1 MSRILTS
8 RRRPIR
14 PARDSRVVPFTP
26 HVKGALP
33 GFSKP
38 MGLDWI
44 ITEQGRVYLVELQHG
59 FGRKGLLHLWPK
71 LAKHYRKTHWRLRRE
86 LGKCW
91 EVTEGLRLICHD
103 KITTYK
109 HFPGHQPRSFVYKRW
124 GPKVETWLEG
134 LDCEFL
140 LAKPPLGSCGEGIL
154 VLNREAFLRSAGAV
168 QLGRANLLQEYIESR
183 LLPDP
188 LGGGG
193 HVGCIRHIV
202 ILMSDGEHLTFMH
215 LPPYWRVAP
224 DALVR
229 DAESGTLTANISR
242 GAFALPVSEADTNL
256 VRPLAEQICAAMIRE
271 ILALP
276 GLVARPGQLLTLDD

>member
-1 MSRILTS
+1 MSRILHS
-8 RRRPIR
+8 KRRPIR
-14 PARDSRVVPFTP
+14 PALDPRVVPFTP
-26 HVKGALP
+26 HVKGKLP

-59 FGRKGLLHLWPK
+59 FGRKGFMHLWPK

-91 EVTEGLRLICHD
+91 EVSEGLRLICHD
-103 KITTYK
+103 KIQTYK
-109 HFPGHQPRSFVYKRW
+109 RFPGLQPRSFVYKRW
-124 GPKVETWLEG
+124 GHRVEAWLEQ

-154 VLNREAFLRSAGAV
+154 VLERAAFLKSAGSV
-168 QLGRANLLQEYIESR
+168 ELGRANLLQEYVESR

-188 LGGGG
+188 DGGGG

-202 ILMSDGEHLTFMH
+202 ILMSDGEHLTFRH

-224 DALVR
+224 QPLVR
-229 DAESGTLTANISR
+229 DAGSGTLTANISR
-242 GAFALPVSEADTNL
+242 GAFALPVSDADTAL
-256 VRPLAEQICAAMIRE
+256 VRPLAEEICAAMMRE
-271 ILALP
+271 ILDLSD
-276 GLVARPGQLLTLDD
+276 LDVRPGRMLSLDE